1 MFNQNA
7 FLEVNGMAKSS
18 ETSIDKYN
26 ALFATT
32 LRNFMAKSPKTGK
45 PVTQKELAA
54 HLSVRPQTVSLYC
67 TGESLPNCEQLLK
80 IAEYFGVTADYMITG
95 KMPENKPVRELLGL
109 SETTV
114 QNLRLIK
121 DGYFEDSPLMLP
133 MLDCLLNSKDFYL
146 TFAEA
151 AQIQQQ
157 GIEAEPKLKEF
168 YEWKATQKLNDFFL
182 HFLSYDLQA
191 IYKER
196 KRGD

>member
-1 MFNQNA
+1 
-7 FLEVNGMAKSS
+7 MAKSS

-45 PVTQKELAA
+45 PVTQKELAT

-80 IAEYFGVTADYMITG
+80 IAEYFGATADYMITG

>member
-1 MFNQNA
+1 MT
-7 FLEVNGMAKSS
+7 KSS

-32 LRNFMAKSPKTGK
+32 LRDFMMKSPKTGE

-54 HLSVRPQTVSLYC
+54 HLGVRPQTVSLYC

-80 IAEYFGVTADYMITG
+80 IAEYFDVTADYMITG

-109 SETTV
+109 SEQTV
-114 QNLRLIK
+114 QNLRLVN

-146 TFAEA
+146 TLAEA
-151 AQIQQQ
+151 AQIQQA
-157 GIEAEPKLKEF
+157 GIDAEPELKEF
-168 YEWKATQKLNDFFL
+168 YEWKATQALNNFFL